1 MADGGKRARPNE
13 ARHCSRARYF
23 CTAGRGMESFLVKEM
38 QARLGATQVEYVSGK
53 VFFNTS
59 VELSMLKQL
68 KSAERL
74 FLLLK
79 KCPPLSFCGNKG
91 RIIQDVQK
99 LVNENPRCWLD
110 TVALWRSLY
119 DQEAEQLYLCQEYP
133 DSKKQKLEEEKNI
146 ENEKQ
151 KRQIILE
158 TVTVKNQIEDQQKC
172 ESPDVCKDIFLP
184 QGRLF
189 LEKTPELIQDKTIAC
204 NTYLSFR
211 VSCRCSGV
219 LAKLF
224 TAQELGKIIGIA
236 LMKNFGWKADLRNP
250 DLEIFVHLNDVYSVI
265 GIPLFRLPLASRAY
279 IKTAGLRST
288 IAWAMT
294 SLAEI
299 KAGAFVLDPMC
310 GLGTILLEAATE
322 WPDVYYFGSDI
333 SDSQLQGAY
342 TNIRDASLIDKIE
355 LFKSSV
361 TGLPFPSES
370 IDTILTDIPFGK
382 KFKITEDMKFLPR
395 LFQELERVLC
405 FGGTVVLLL
414 NQELY
419 KCISNGIAHGP
430 QTEQHIFAESSTDCR
445 QSDLISVEPDTKKES
460 TGLGTVSIS
469 TQDARKEHL
478 SCEKADLGSLVFI
491 ESFEVSL
498 GKTNAF
504 ICKYKKVT

>member
-1 MADGGKRARPNE
+1 MADGGKRERPKE
-13 ARHCSRARYF
+13 GRRCSRYF
-23 CTAGRGMESFLVKEM
+23 CTAGRGMEPFLIEEV
-38 QARLGATQVEYVSGK
+38 QARLGATQVEYVAGK
-53 VFFNTS
+53 VFFSTS
-59 VELSMLKQL
+59 VELSMLKKL

-99 LVNENPRCWLD
+99 LVNENPRCWLH
-110 TVALWRSLY
+110 TIAVWRSLY
-119 DQEAEQLYLCQEYP
+119 DQAAKQRNFYQEYP
-133 DSKKQKLEEEKNI
+133 DPKKLKLEEEKHI

-151 KRQIILE
+151 KTQIILE
-158 TVTVKNQIEDQQKC
+158 TDTIKNQIKDQQKC
-172 ESPDVCKDIFLP
+172 DTHNVLLP
-184 QGRLF
+184 QSRLF
-189 LEKTPELIQDKTIAC
+189 LENTPELIQDQTIVC
-204 NTYLSFR
+204 DSYFSFR
-211 VSCRCSGV
+211 VSCRCSGI

-236 LMKNFGWKADLRNP
+236 LMKNFGWKANLRNP
-250 DLEIFVHLNDVYSVI
+250 DLEIFVHLNDIYSVI

-322 WPDVYYFGSDI
+322 WPNVYYFGSDI

-342 TNIRDASLIDKIE
+342 SNIRDASLIDKIE

-361 TGLPFPSES
+361 TELPFLSES
-370 IDTILTDIPFGK
+370 IDVILTDIPFGK

-395 LFQELERVLC
+395 VFQELERVLC
-405 FGGTVVLLL
+405 FGGTIVLLL
-414 NQELY
+414 SQELY
-419 KCISNGIAHGP
+419 KCISNGIAHGC
-430 QTEQHIFAESSTDCR
+430 QTERSIFAKSSTDCR
-445 QSDLISVEPDTKKES
+445 LSDLISVEQDTKDES
-460 TGLGTVSIS
+460 ISCGTVSPS
-469 TQDARKEHL
+469 SQDARKEHL
-478 SCEKADLGSLVFI
+478 SYKKADLGCLVFI

-504 ICKYKKVT
+504 ICKYKKIT

>member
-1 MADGGKRARPNE
+1 MADGGKRERPKE
-13 ARHCSRARYF
+13 ARRCSRYF
-23 CTAGRGMESFLVKEM
+23 CTAGRGMEPFLIEEV
-38 QARLGATQVEYVSGK
+38 QARLGATQVEYVAGK
-53 VFFNTS
+53 VFFSTS
-59 VELSMLKQL
+59 VELSMLKKL

-99 LVNENPRCWLD
+99 LVNEDPRCWLH
-110 TVALWRSLY
+110 TIAVWRSLY
-119 DQEAEQLYLCQEYP
+119 DQVAKQLNFYQEYP
-133 DSKKQKLEEEKNI
+133 DSKKQKLEEEKHI

-151 KRQIILE
+151 KTQIILE
-158 TVTVKNQIEDQQKC
+158 TDTIKNQIEDQQKC
-172 ESPDVCKDIFLP
+172 DTHNVCKDILLP
-184 QGRLF
+184 QSRLF
-189 LEKTPELIQDKTIAC
+189 LENTPELIQDQTIVC
-204 NTYLSFR
+204 DSYFSFR
-211 VSCRCSGV
+211 VSCRCSGI

-236 LMKNFGWKADLRNP
+236 LMKNFGWKANLRNP
-250 DLEIFVHLNDVYSVI
+250 DLEIFVHLNDIYSVI

-322 WPDVYYFGSDI
+322 WPNVYYFGSDI

-342 TNIRDASLIDKIE
+342 SNIRDASLIDKIE

-361 TGLPFPSES
+361 TGLPFLSES
-370 IDTILTDIPFGK
+370 IDVILTDIPFGK

-395 LFQELERVLC
+395 VFQELERVLC

-414 NQELY
+414 SQELY
-419 KCISNGIAHGP
+419 KCISNGIAHGC
-430 QTEQHIFAESSTDCR
+430 QTERSIFAESSTDCR
-445 QSDLISVEPDTKKES
+445 QSDLISVEQDTKEES
-460 TGLGTVSIS
+460 ISCTVSPS
-469 TQDARKEHL
+469 SQDARKEHL
-478 SCEKADLGSLVFI
+478 SYKKADLGSLVFI

-504 ICKYKKVT
+504 ICKYKKIT

>member
-1 MADGGKRARPNE
+1 MQFGALYRKGRMARRQKHQAIWEAAPSPTGGKLLSGLPLRDQRGKRRQRRRPGGDLTPAVSRNEVAMADGGKRKRPKE
-13 ARHCSRARYF
+13 VRRCSRYF
-23 CTAGRGMESFLVKEM
+23 CTAGRGMEPFLIEEV
-38 QARLGATQVEYVSGK
+38 QARLGATQVEYISGK
-53 VFFNTS
+53 VFFSTNL
-59 VELSMLKQL
+59 ELSMLKKL

-110 TVALWRSLY
+110 TTAVWRSLY
-119 DQEAEQLYLCQEYP
+119 DQSAKQLNLCQEYP
-133 DSKKQKLEEEKNI
+133 DSKKQKLEEEKHI
-146 ENEKQ
+146 EDEKQ
-151 KRQIILE
+151 KMQIILE
-158 TVTVKNQIEDQQKC
+158 TDTIKNQIEDQQKC
-172 ESPDVCKDIFLP
+172 DTHDVCKDILLP

-189 LEKTPELIQDKTIAC
+189 LENTPELIQDKTIVS
-204 NTYLSFR
+204 NSYFSFR
-211 VSCRCSGV
+211 VSCRCSGI

-310 GLGTILLEAATE
+310 GLGTILLEAAIE
-322 WPDVYYFGSDI
+322 WPNVYYFGSDI

-342 TNIRDASLIDKIE
+342 SNIRDASLIDKIE

-361 TGLPFPSES
+361 TGLPFLSES
-370 IDTILTDIPFGK
+370 IDVILTDIPFGK

-395 LFQELERVLC
+395 VFQELERFLHAQIQQQ
-405 FGGTVVLLL
+405 F
-414 NQELY
+414 LY
-419 KCISNGIAHGP
+419 WVAVGSQDLAHCHLFQLDNNGCSN
-430 QTEQHIFAESSTDCR
+430 
-445 QSDLISVEPDTKKES
+445 
-460 TGLGTVSIS
+460 
-469 TQDARKEHL
+469 
-478 SCEKADLGSLVFI
+478 
-491 ESFEVSL
+491 
-498 GKTNAF
+498 
-504 ICKYKKVT
+504 

>member
-1 MADGGKRARPNE
+1 MADGGKRERPKE
-13 ARHCSRARYF
+13 ARRCSRYF
-23 CTAGRGMESFLVKEM
+23 CTAGRGMEPFLIKEV
-38 QARLGATQVEYVSGK
+38 QARLGATQVEYISGK
-53 VFFNTS
+53 VFFNTNL
-59 VELSMLKQL
+59 ELSMLKKL

-79 KCPPLSFCGNKG
+79 KCPPLSFRGNKG

-110 TVALWRSLY
+110 TTAVWRSLY
-119 DQEAEQLYLCQEYP
+119 DQSAKQLNLCQEYP
-133 DSKKQKLEEEKNI
+133 DSKKQKLEEEKHT

-151 KRQIILE
+151 KMQIILE
-158 TVTVKNQIEDQQKC
+158 TDTIKNQIEDQQKYDTH
-172 ESPDVCKDIFLP
+172 DVCKDILLP

-189 LEKTPELIQDKTIAC
+189 LENSPKLIQDKTIVC
-204 NTYLSFR
+204 NSYFSFR
-211 VSCRCSGV
+211 VSCRCSGI

-310 GLGTILLEAATE
+310 GLGTILLEAAIE
-322 WPDVYYFGSDI
+322 WPNVYYFGSDI

-342 TNIRDASLIDKIE
+342 SNIRDASLIDKIE

-361 TGLPFPSES
+361 TGLPFLSES
-370 IDTILTDIPFGK
+370 IDVILTDIPFGK
-382 KFKITEDMKFLPR
+382 K
-395 LFQELERVLC
+395 VLC

-419 KCISNGIAHGP
+419 RSISNDIAHGSR
-430 QTEQHIFAESSTDCR
+430 TERSIFAETSTDCR
-445 QSDLISVEPDTKKES
+445 QSDLISVEQDTKQES
-460 TGLGTVSIS
+460 ISCGTVSPS
-469 TQDARKEHL
+469 SQDTREEDL
-478 SCEKADLGSLVFI
+478 SYKKGDLGSLVFI

-504 ICKYKKVT
+504 ICKYKKIT

>member
-1 MADGGKRARPNE
+1 MADGGKRERPNE
-13 ARHCSRARYF
+13 ACRCSRARYF
-23 CTAGRGMESFLVKEM
+23 CTAGRGMEPFLVQEV

-53 VFFNTS
+53 VFFSTH
-59 VELSMLKQL
+59 VKLSMLKKL

-119 DQEAEQLYLCQEYP
+119 GQEEEQLSLCQEYP

-146 ENEKQ
+146 ENENQ
-151 KRQIILE
+151 KTQIILE
-158 TVTVKNQIEDQQKC
+158 TVTINNQVEGQQKC
-172 ESPDVCKDIFLP
+172 DTPNVCKDIFLP

-189 LEKTPELIQDKTIAC
+189 LEKSPEIIQDNTIAC
-204 NTYLSFR
+204 NAYFSFR

-250 DLEIFVHLNDVYSVI
+250 DLEIFVHLNDDYSVI
-265 GIPLFRLPLASRAY
+265 GIPLFRLPLASRVY

-322 WPDVYYFGSDI
+322 WPNVYYFGSDI

-342 TNIRDASLIDKIE
+342 SNIRGASLIDKIE

-370 IDTILTDIPFGK
+370 IDVILTDIPFGK

-395 LFQELERVLC
+395 VFQELERVLC
-405 FGGTVVLLL
+405 FGGTVILLL

-419 KCISNGIAHGP
+419 KCISNSSAHGP
-430 QTEQHIFAESSTDCR
+430 QTEKHVFAESSTDCR
-445 QSDLISVEPDTKKES
+445 QSNLISVEPDTKKES
-460 TGLGTVSIS
+460 ISFGTVSPS

-478 SCEKADLGSLVFI
+478 SYEKTDLGSLVFI